1 MELLF
6 IVLAGLI
13 MGGIA
18 RYLFPLR
25 ETHGVVLMPAVGA
38 ITAAIIWEVLTWL
51 GWPYD
56 GGWIWVV
63 TLIVTALVVA
73 ITPPVLG
80 RSRRAHDRAQLT
92 ALLAPS
98 ARGTKARA

>member
-6 IVLAGLI
+6 IVLAGII
-13 MGGIA
+13 MGGAA

-25 ETHGVVLMPAVGA
+25 DTYGVVLMPAVGA
-38 ITAAIIWEVLTWL
+38 ITAAIVWEVLTWL

-56 GGWIWVV
+56 GGWIWVI

-73 ITPPVLG
+73 ITPLVLG
-80 RSRRAHDRAQLT
+80 RARRSHDRAQLS
-92 ALLAPS
+92 ALLSP
-98 ARGTKARA
+98 KARA